1 MSGRTTVYNNIVT
14 EEKKSQINKNNLDL
28 MNDFLDYLIS
38 IDRSRQTIAAYKN
51 DLLIFF
57 TIVLTDMDNIDFVK
71 ITKRQ
76 FARFQSRCINDFGWS
91 PKRMRRV
98 KSCISSLSSYIE
110 NMLDEEVEFE
120 GYKSVINKIES
131 PANTTVREKTV
142 LTDEEVT
149 LILDTLLESKSYQ
162 ECAAIAILA
171 YSGMRKGELMQM
183 RPEFFD
189 EDHIVFGAL
198 HQTDL
203 IRAKGR
209 GRNGHQMK
217 KWIMLAG
224 DKYIMPWL
232 KERKE
237 KGIDSEWLFVVKHD
251 GEYTRR
257 ENFGTY
263 MKHCSKITGKPVY
276 AHSFRHFVCT
286 KLINDYNLPTEV
298 VKEFYQWETL
308 EMTSLY
314 NDRSAVDD
322 FGKYFSADGVKKQTS
337 GTLAD
342 LS

>member
-263 MKHCSKITGKPVY
+263 MKHCSEITGKPVY

>member
-1 MSGRTTVYNNIVT
+1 MGKRSTVYNNIVT
-14 EEKKSQINKNNLDL
+14 EEKKSQINKNNFDL
-28 MNDFLDYLIS
+28 MNDFLDYLRS
-38 IDRSRQTIAAYKN
+38 IDRSPQTIAAYRN

-57 TIVLTDMDNIDFVK
+57 TIVLTDMDNIDFIK

-76 FARFQSRCINDFGWS
+76 FARFQSKCINDFGWS

-110 NMLDEEVEFE
+110 NMLDEEEEFI

-142 LTDEEVT
+142 LTDEEVN
-149 LILDTLLESKSYQ
+149 LILETFLEKGSYQ

-171 YSGMRKGELMQM
+171 YSGMRKGELAQM
-183 RPEFFD
+183 RPDFFD
-189 EDHIVFGAL
+189 DDHIVFGAL

-209 GRNGHQMK
+209 GKNGHQMK

-224 DKYIMPWL
+224 DKYIIPWL
-232 KERKE
+232 DERKE
-237 KGIDSEWLFVVKHD
+237 KGIDCEWLFVTKHN

-257 ENFGTY
+257 EDFDTY
-263 MKHCSKITGKPVY
+263 MNHCSEIVGKPVY

-322 FGKYFSADGVKKQTS
+322 FGKYFSADGVKKQVS
-337 GTLAD
+337 GSLAD

>member
-237 KGIDSEWLFVVKHD
+237 KGIDSEWLFVVKHND
-251 GEYTRR
+251 EYTRR

-263 MKHCSKITGKPVY
+263 MKHCSEITGKPVY